1 MDSLKFSMK
10 IIPLLCLSFLIPLA
24 TCAADT
30 NLPPRLT
37 VELRDGSRVV
47 GTPAENS
54 FRFHSSLGKLKL
66 TVADLRS
73 VECVSSNSAKLLT
86 AGGDRLTVWFED
98 SSLAIKT
105 GFGKIEL
112 PVSSIRKLTV
122 STPGAV
128 GTRRPGLVALW
139 SGEGDGKDSVG
150 GHDAELTDISF
161 ADGKVGQAFSLE
173 GDNAIIKIPANA
185 SLDVGTGSGFTICAW
200 IKPYT
205 TSKTSPIIEWVGD
218 GVRGGTQFYIYPPHG
233 GPGTLY
239 AMLCDT
245 DGNAHYF
252 SAARAVVPDVF
263 QHVALT
269 YDKETGLSKIYCN
282 GTEVAQQTL
291 GSFTPQTSCNLYLGK
306 RPLIAGE
313 TWQFNGL
320 LDEAA
325 LYNRALSAV
334 EIRDLCTEENNGEL
348 PAAPASSRPIFR
360 RGNFQPFSTGE

>member
-1 MDSLKFSMK
+1 MK
-10 IIPLLCLSFLIPLA
+10 KIALYFVCLVFLISTA
-24 TCAADT
+24 SRAADT
-30 NLPPRLT
+30 NPPPRLT

-47 GTPAENS
+47 GTSVENS
-54 FRFHSSLGKLKL
+54 FRFHSTLGKLKL
-66 TVADLRS
+66 TVSNLRS

-98 SSLAIKT
+98 SSLTVKT

-122 STPGAV
+122 SVPGAV
-128 GTRRPGLVALW
+128 GARRPGLVALW
-139 SGEGDGKDSVG
+139 SGDGDGKDSVG
-150 GHDAELTDISF
+150 GHDAELTEISF

-173 GDNAIIKIPANA
+173 GDTATIKIPANSA
-185 SLDVGTGSGFTICAW
+185 LDVGIGSGFTICAW
-200 IKPYT
+200 IKPSI
-205 TSKTSPIIEWVGD
+205 TSQTSPIFEWAGE
-218 GVRGGTQFYIYPPHG
+218 GIRGATQFYIYPPHG

-239 AMLCDT
+239 VMLCDT

-252 SAARAVVPDVF
+252 SAARVVVPNVF
-263 QHVALT
+263 QHVAFT
-269 YDKETGLSKIYCN
+269 YHKETGLGKIYCN
-282 GTEVAQQTL
+282 GTEVAQQSL

-325 LYNRALSAV
+325 VYNRALSAA

-360 RGNFQPFSTGE
+360 RGNFQSFPTGE